1 MLLDNKTLLFSLM
14 LISGMMALSLT
25 IVTRQN
31 ESDGIRRWAGALGLE
46 SLVWLLVASRG
57 TIPDFYSIVVANVL
71 MVTAQAMKLA
81 AIHAYR
87 QLEFPRWQCLLP
99 VVVAILL
106 FWLLPYDN
114 ARYRLGL
121 GSLLFAAQ
129 FLLILRALWNDTES
143 RSGNA
148 WWLLFGATLLMLPL
162 LTLRSIASLSGAIEF
177 VTTPQSSIAPNPV
190 QLAVFV
196 GLTALNLLGAMG
208 FILMVKE
215 RGDREIR
222 ALAMTDPLTRIM
234 NRRAFMAQAE
244 KQTAVALRHHLPLA
258 LLMIDIDHFKRIND
272 AHGHPAGDKVLVSVT
287 ELLTAQL
294 RKQDLLARYGGEE
307 FCVLLPS
314 TNEAGAIALADKLRL
329 AVEKTPMLLGDKSVS
344 ITISVGV
351 TACDFNT
358 PKFHP
363 DFTSMLQDADRALYL
378 AKEKGRNRTVQLA
391 LSYVMQETATS

>member
-25 IVTRQN
+25 IVTRKN
-31 ESDGIRRWAGALGLE
+31 ESDGIRRWAGALALE

-87 QLEFPRWQCLLP
+87 KLYFPRLQCFVP
-99 VVVAILL
+99 VVAAIVL
-106 FWLLPYDN
+106 FLLLPYDD

-121 GSLLFAAQ
+121 GSLLFTAQ
-129 FLLILRALWNDTES
+129 FVMILWALWGDIES

-148 WWLLFGATLLMLPL
+148 WWLLFGASLLMLPL
-162 LTLRSIASLSGAIEF
+162 LALRSIVSLSGAMEF
-177 VTTPQSSIAPNPV
+177 VTTPQSAIAPNPV
-190 QLAVFV
+190 QLGVFV

-222 ALAMTDPLTRIM
+222 ALAMTDPLTRIL

-272 AHGHPAGDKVLVSVT
+272 AHGHPAGDKVLVRVT
-287 ELLTAQL
+287 ELLTSHL
-294 RKQDLLARYGGEE
+294 RTEDILARYGGEE

-314 TNEAGAIALADKLRL
+314 TNEAGALALADKLRL
-329 AVEKTPMLLGDKSVS
+329 AIEKTPIPLGDKFIS

-351 TACDFNT
+351 TACDFNSS
-358 PKFHP
+358 KLHP

-378 AKEKGRNRTVQLA
+378 AKKKGRNRTVQLA
-391 LSYVMQETATS
+391 LSYAIPESAA